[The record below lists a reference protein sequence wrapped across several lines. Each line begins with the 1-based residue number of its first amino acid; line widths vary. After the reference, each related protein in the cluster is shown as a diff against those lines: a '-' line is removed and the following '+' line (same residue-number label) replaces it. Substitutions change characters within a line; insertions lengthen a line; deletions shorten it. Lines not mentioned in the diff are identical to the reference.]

1 MVDTPAIR
9 GLAQQA
15 LERLLSDAEA
25 RGFEPPVPSEVV
37 TALEDIIAHCGES
50 APEVVMTLLVRS
62 VRVNFTAEHF
72 IKEPP
77 AALGFNNKFAW
88 IRWWRE
94 ITGASLVEADRDFA
108 KRQQFGNIQTF
119 LGFHPQGIED

>member
-1 MVDTPAIR
+1 MVDIHAIS
-9 GLAQQA
+9 GLARQA

-37 TALEDIIAHCGES
+37 TALEDIIAHCDDQ
-50 APEVVMTLLVRS
+50 
-62 VRVNFTAEHF
+62 
-72 IKEPP
+72 PP
-77 AALGFNNKFAW
+77 AVVITCSIHGSRVGFTGKHIDTEPQVASGFNNKFAW

-94 ITGASLVEADRDFA
+94 ITSVSLSEADRDFA